1 MFACILVIKCLLIFQ
16 GFEMVIDRCWLAIS
30 ILATI
35 TKVVI
40 TFNPGKRWPPK
51 EEGSDAPLY
60 TG

>member
-1 MFACILVIKCLLIFQ
+1 
-16 GFEMVIDRCWLAIS
+16 MVIDRCWLDIS